1 MSRSATPTR
10 SALGLVLL
18 ALLVSAALGAEG
30 CRTRRDPCGDPVVVA
45 QTFLEALEAGDGAA
59 ALRFVSRAARQDLE
73 RQATEASATL
83 GQKLGPGDLLVPE
96 RSVLARADWLVLR
109 STQGDEAWLD
119 VRPPADAGALGQGPW
134 SAQRMVREDGCWKVD
149 LFHEGG
155 LPLAPSPS
163 FLDAAA
169 PDGGS

>member
-1 MSRSATPTR
+1 MSRLPPSRRRAAAP
-10 SALGLVLL
+10 L
-18 ALLVSAALGAEG
+18 ALLAFLLADALGMAG

-45 QTFLEALEAGDGAA
+45 QTFLEAMEAGDGAA
-59 ALRFVSRAARQDLE
+59 ALRFVSRAAREDLE
-73 RQATEASATL
+73 RQAREASTTL

-96 RSVLARADWLVLR
+96 RSVLPRTDWLVLR
-109 STQGDEAWLD
+109 STSGDEAWLD
-119 VRPPADAGALGQGPW
+119 VRPPADAGTLGHGPW

-155 LPLAPSPS
+155 LPLAPPS
-163 FLDAAA
+163 AAGAPA